1 MDWSEKAAKLTDAEF
16 PEAAPRISLIH
27 SRILIALDP
36 LQPQSQ
42 VDQDIVGI
50 LSNAN
55 TTTKTAYEL
64 WRQGLLLQTGT
75 LLRNAVEASAF
86 AVSLRS
92 NPEKHGR
99 YRTGQLSS
107 TKAISQAVRNLGS
120 VGQDVVKLWGELSK
134 HFVHISPFHRR
145 LLTWHIDIRGDKLP
159 LQIVLFD
166 LKWSFYLLEVCTEF
180 CLCDSSTDH
189 RYWEKIGS
197 RLVFQPTAKAENM
210 DNGLHRKGR
219 NRDTKGSAR
228 C

>member
-1 MDWSEKAAKLTDAEF
+1 MYRTEKTQFYSVVFSVSCGNKT
-16 PEAAPRISLIH
+16 
-27 SRILIALDP
+27 
-36 LQPQSQ
+36 
-42 VDQDIVGI
+42 IV
-50 LSNAN
+50 LYCSH
-55 TTTKTAYEL
+55 
-64 WRQGLLLQTGT
+64 
-75 LLRNAVEASAF
+75 

-120 VGQDVVKLWGELSK
+120 AGQDVVKLWGELSK
-134 HFVHISPFHRR
+134 HFVHISPSHRR

-180 CLCDSSTDH
+180 CLYDSSTDR

-197 RLVFQPTAKAENM
+197 DLVFQPTAEAE
-210 DNGLHRKGR
+210 KG
-219 NRDTKGSAR
+219 
-228 C
+228 